1 MFQEMFQ
8 HCSSNDGT
16 KEIPMENVS
25 IETIQTF
32 QNILDKN
39 SVKPA
44 QITLDLY
51 KFADKFD
58 IQPLVRF
65 CGDYLGTEINMEN
78 VFETALVAHLV
89 RDDSLLKKIAL
100 FLTRNSNPEVKNF
113 FKRNP
118 EIGSKLFESML

>member
-1 MFQEMFQ
+1 
-8 HCSSNDGT
+8 
-16 KEIPMENVS
+16 MEDVS
-25 IETIQTF
+25 IETIQTL

-39 SVKPA
+39 SVKPE

-89 RDDSLLKKIAL
+89 KDDSLLKKIAV
-100 FLTRNSNPEVKNF
+100 FLTKNSTPEVKNF
-113 FKRNP
+113 FKNNP
-118 EIGSKLFESML
+118 ECSAKLFQSML